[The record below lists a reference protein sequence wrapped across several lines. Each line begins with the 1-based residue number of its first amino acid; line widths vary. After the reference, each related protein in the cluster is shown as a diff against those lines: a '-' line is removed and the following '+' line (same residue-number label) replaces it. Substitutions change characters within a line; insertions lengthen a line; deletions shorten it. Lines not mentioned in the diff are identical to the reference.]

1 MIMELLANIY
11 KCTIPLSCMDKEGR
25 KAHIGSG
32 ILIKTECNF
41 YLLSARHVFENEKDV
56 LNKKTVNNIVYCKDD
71 IAYPINGVF
80 AYYSADEKIDILV
93 CKLSESTQGM
103 LYQFFEFMPSYMMAQ
118 ESILRYTKDYYI
130 VGYPIGKVKRSYPY
144 DNTIKRSLYTIQTA
158 GLKSDEFNFHVE
170 YHRDKMTNL
179 QTGLKISTPHV
190 KGMSGC
196 GLWYKCQENIY
207 LVGIVHYFN
216 NKESI
221 ISATKIDYAI
231 EILNRKFND
240 SYE

>member
-1 MIMELLANIY
+1 MDFLSIIH
-11 KCTIPLSCMDKEGR
+11 KCTIPLCYIDDVGR
-25 KAHIGSG
+25 TFHLGSG
-32 ILIKTECNF
+32 VLIKTECSY
-41 YLLSARHVFENEKDV
+41 YLLSARHVFENDKNV
-56 LNKKTVNNIVYCKDD
+56 LNKKTINNVVYHKDD
-71 IAYPINGVF
+71 AVYPIDGDF
-80 AYYSADEKIDILV
+80 AFYSVDENIDILV
-93 CKLSESTQGM
+93 CKLTEYTQEA

>member
-1 MIMELLANIY
+1 MNLLEDIY
-11 KCTIPLSCMDKEGR
+11 QYTIPLSCMDKEGR
-25 KAHIGSG
+25 KSHLGTG
-32 ILIKTECNF
+32 VLIKTESNY
-41 YLLSARHVFENEKDV
+41 YLLSARHVFENDKDV

-71 IAYPINGVF
+71 TAYPIDGDF
-80 AYYSADEKIDILV
+80 AFYSADENIDILV
-93 CKLSESTQGM
+93 CKLTEYTQEV
-103 LYQFFEFMPSYMMAQ
+103 LSQFFEFMPSYMMIQ
-118 ESILRYTKDYYI
+118 DSILRCTKDYYI
-130 VGYPIGKVKRSYPY
+130 VGYPIGKIKRSYPY

-158 GLKSDEFNFHVE
+158 GLESDKFNFHVE
-170 YHRDKMTNL
+170 FHRDKLTNL

-207 LVGIVHYFN
+207 LVGIVHYFD

-231 EILNRKFND
+231 DILNRKFND